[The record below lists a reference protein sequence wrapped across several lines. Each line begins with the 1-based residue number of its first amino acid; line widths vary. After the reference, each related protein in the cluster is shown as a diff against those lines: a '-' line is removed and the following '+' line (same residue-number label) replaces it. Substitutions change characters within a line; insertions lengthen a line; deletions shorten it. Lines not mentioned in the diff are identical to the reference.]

1 MAISRINFFS
11 PSNISQN
18 AKHYGFKLACAALL
32 VVNFANLPSNANAS
46 EVLRIRAIVN
56 DEVISFYDLFQRVRL
71 LIMTSSIPDSS
82 DTRQRLAPQ
91 VLRAMIDEKLRLQEA
106 ARLNI
111 RVAPSRVDRQIKLL
125 EKRNKLPEGSIT
137 ELLDQADIEPA
148 VLREKLRG
156 EIAWQNIVRRRLMRQ
171 VNISSEEIEEELR
184 RLKSIQHLP
193 QYKVSEIFL
202 SIDDPDQ
209 EDRVLDVARRLL
221 AQLDDGANF
230 GLIAREFS
238 QSSSAALG
246 GNLGTISK
254 GQLDPK
260 LEAALDA
267 LSRGELAGPLRTLSG
282 IHILKLHERI
292 PPIGRN
298 DDGHAKA
305 LVSQL
310 LLPLSPTAEV
320 VEIKSQEDIAA
331 QIRETATSCEHLNE
345 SSRAMNSPQSGSL
358 GKIDVGDLPPT
369 ISNIVKNLPA
379 NKVSPSIRVAEGLL
393 LLMVCKWDKSSP
405 NLPPKKEIRARL
417 GDRQL
422 NLLMQR
428 YMRDLRRTAFIDLR
442 G

>member
-1 MAISRINFFS
+1 
-11 PSNISQN
+11 
-18 AKHYGFKLACAALL
+18 
-32 VVNFANLPSNANAS
+32 
-46 EVLRIRAIVN
+46 
-56 DEVISFYDLFQRVRL
+56 
-71 LIMTSSIPDSS
+71 MTSSIPDSS

-111 RVAPSRVDRQIKLL
+111 RVAPSRVDRQINLL

-267 LSRGELAGPLRTLSG
+267 LSRGG
-282 IHILKLHERI
+282 
-292 PPIGRN
+292 IGRAFKN
-298 DDGHAKA
+298 TFWHPYLKVTRAH
-305 LVSQL
+305 
-310 LLPLSPTAEV
+310 SPY
-320 VEIKSQEDIAA
+320 
-331 QIRETATSCEHLNE
+331 RE
-345 SSRAMNSPQSGSL
+345 
-358 GKIDVGDLPPT
+358 K
-369 ISNIVKNLPA
+369 
-379 NKVSPSIRVAEGLL
+379 
-393 LLMVCKWDKSSP
+393 
-405 NLPPKKEIRARL
+405 
-417 GDRQL
+417 
-422 NLLMQR
+422 
-428 YMRDLRRTAFIDLR
+428 
-442 G
+442 